1 MSLDKPSGGWVGYS
15 TGAARVTEA
24 RAGDRCWAVRR
35 MHARPQ
41 AVALV
46 VAGVNGFFQI
56 LR

>member
-1 MSLDKPSGGWVGYS
+1 MLLDKTSGGWVGYS

-46 VAGVNGFFQI
+46 VAGVSGFFQI
-56 LR
+56 VR

>member
-1 MSLDKPSGGWVGYS
+1 MLLDKSSGGWAGYS

-46 VAGVNGFFQI
+46 VAGVSGFFQI
-56 LR
+56 VR

>member
-46 VAGVNGFFQI
+46 AAGVSGCFQI
-56 LR
+56 VR